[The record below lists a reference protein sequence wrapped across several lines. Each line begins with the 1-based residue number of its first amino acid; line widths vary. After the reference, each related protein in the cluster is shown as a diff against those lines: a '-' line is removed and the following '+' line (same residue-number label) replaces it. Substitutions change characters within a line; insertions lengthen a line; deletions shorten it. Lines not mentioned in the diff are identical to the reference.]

1 MHQCLLP
8 RHRKL
13 EDVSADDLFVC
24 ETEVF
29 TKGLIVNKVYAFRVL
44 VINRTWYVVDQRLEQ
59 VRRLGKNFYEFLQF
73 NLSGSVECTANIVRL
88 LS

>member
-13 EDVSADDLFVC
+13 EDVSANDLFLC
-24 ETEVF
+24 ETEVV

-59 VRRLGKNFYEFLQF
+59 VRRPGKNFYDFLQF
-73 NLSGSVECTANIVRL
+73 NLSGSVE
-88 LS
+88 